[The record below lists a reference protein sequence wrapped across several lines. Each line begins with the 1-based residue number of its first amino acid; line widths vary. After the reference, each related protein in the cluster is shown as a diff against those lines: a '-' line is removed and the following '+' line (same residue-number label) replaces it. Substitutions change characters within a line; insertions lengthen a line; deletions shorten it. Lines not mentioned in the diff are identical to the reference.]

1 MVDEASPTLRTVS
14 IMPGMDWRAPDR
26 TESKSG
32 LVSSPKF
39 ESIMA
44 STFDRDS
51 WVWASNSSGKLRSF
65 L

>member
-44 STFDRDS
+44 STFERDS
-51 WVWASNSSGKLRSF
+51 
-65 L
+65 